1 MTEEINYLSISNVLS
16 CWELANQKY
25 SCREDIGNT
34 ILQELFVVA
43 PETKLIFGLQPNQSS
58 DMVVNPM
65 LRMGLMLHGL
75 RIVHMIDQILDMMGP
90 DTDVLNDIL
99 QEQARRHQKH
109 GVKKE
114 HFAHMGTAIRGA
126 LSKILDDNVYTAEVD
141 KSWKEMFDILSV
153 TIVQSY

>member
-1 MTEEINYLSISNVLS
+1 MTEEISYQTISNVLS
-16 CWELANQKY
+16 CWEHANQKY

-34 ILQELFVVA
+34 ILLELFEVE
-43 PETKLIFGLQPNQSS
+43 PETKFVFGFQPHQTNIEA
-58 DMVVNPM
+58 NPM
-65 LRMGLMLHGL
+65 LRMGLIVHGL
-75 RIVHMIDQILDMMGP
+75 RIVNMIDQILDLMGP
-90 DTDVLNDIL
+90 DTDVLNEIL

-126 LSKILDDNVYTAEVD
+126 LSKILDGDVYTAEVD
-141 KSWKEMFDILSV
+141 NSWKEMFDVLST

>member
-58 DMVVNPM
+58 GMVVNPM

-90 DTDVLNDIL
+90 DTDVLNEIL
-99 QEQARRHQKH
+99 LEQARRHQKH

-126 LSKILDDNVYTAEVD
+126 LSKNLDDNVYTADVD